1 MRESQHRTGR
11 RGDGGRSRGP
21 CGRRHEHETL
31 EGESALRESHRDGRR
46 RHGRRHGQRRGRQQG
61 FGPWSWQGSFF
72 ERGELPLALL
82 SLLAD
87 GPKHGY
93 ELMKLLEARTDG
105 LYEASAGSV
114 YPTLQQLQDQE
125 FATSVQGEGGK
136 RVFDLTVAGRQRL
149 DDDADRVKRIWER
162 AEDDEWTGWSD
173 AMDQDAA
180 EIMRPVFRLMRTAV
194 RSIARSRDPDRAD
207 AVREILGEARDR
219 IRGLETDDC

>member
-1 MRESQHRTGR
+1 MRHSHHRDDCRR
-11 RGDGGRSRGP
+11 RG
-21 CGRRHEHETL
+21 RH
-31 EGESALRESHRDGRR
+31 G
-46 RHGRRHGQRRGRQQG
+46 RHGRRHG

-87 GPKHGY
+87 GPRHGY

-125 FATSVQGEGGK
+125 LASSAQGDGGK
-136 RVFDLTVAGRQRL
+136 RVFELTAAGRSKL
-149 DDDADRVKRIWER
+149 EDEAERVARIWER

-173 AMDQDAA
+173 AMDKDAA

-194 RSIARSRDPDRAD
+194 SSIARSRDPDRAD
-207 AVREILGEARDR
+207 AIREILSEARAR
-219 IRGLETDDC
+219 IRALGSDNG